1 MVGPSSGNRE
11 MVETVADWIHCA
23 GRGWE
28 SAACLLG
35 SGGKMYNFVP
45 VFKHSVIL
53 ASDILL
59 FEDDGLLGEV
69 CIVKRGDIDVRVRNL
84 SLLYTFNMPL

>member
-1 MVGPSSGNRE
+1 
-11 MVETVADWIHCA
+11 
-23 GRGWE
+23 
-28 SAACLLG
+28 
-35 SGGKMYNFVP
+35 MYNFVP

-53 ASDILL
+53 ASGVLL

-69 CIVKRGDIDVRVRNL
+69 CIVKRGGIDVRVRNL

>member
-1 MVGPSSGNRE
+1 MVGPSSGNRD
-11 MVETVADWIHCA
+11 MVETVGDWIHCA
-23 GRGWE
+23 GMGWE

-53 ASDILL
+53 ESGILF
-59 FEDDGLLGEV
+59 FEGDGILGEGH
-69 CIVKRGDIDVRVRNL
+69 IVKRGIVNV
-84 SLLYTFNMPL
+84 